1 MWANDLHGGQKLPAV
16 GTKTTFSGFGPTGG
30 SGSGPSGSGS
40 GSGPCE
46 RSAVVRQEIQHRR
59 MQTVKDPERQ
69 RDKQTTKTQR
79 DRVTPVQER
88 ALAQVVWVPAPAQV
102 VEARGRALAP
112 APGQAPANSAGR
124 EINKPAQTLICNDS
138 KRWRDRDAERDKT
151 TERGRHG
158 GCATNNGSSEGTLTC
173 TGTVGD
179 AKQSEQGH
187 TGPGPGSGSG
197 CGSGP
202 CEQCSA

>member
-1 MWANDLHGGQKLPAV
+1 MIADTSNLSDIETSKQDKHTETEERNRGRERRVWANDLHGGQKLPAV

-46 RSAVVRQEIQHRR
+46 QRSAAVRQEIQHRR

-88 ALAQVVWVPAPAQV
+88 ALAQVVWVPARAQAA
-102 VEARGRALAP
+102 EARGRALAP

-151 TERGRHG
+151 TERGRH
-158 GCATNNGSSEGTLTC
+158 
-173 TGTVGD
+173 
-179 AKQSEQGH
+179 
-187 TGPGPGSGSG
+187 
-197 CGSGP
+197 
-202 CEQCSA
+202 

>member
-1 MWANDLHGGQKLPAV
+1 MWANDVHGGQKLPAV

-46 RSAVVRQEIQHRR
+46 QRSAAVRQEIQHRR

-88 ALAQVVWVPAPAQV
+88 ALAQVVWVPARAQA

-112 APGQAPANSAGR
+112 APGRAPANSAGR

-138 KRWRDRDAERDKT
+138 KRWRDRDA
-151 TERGRHG
+151 
-158 GCATNNGSSEGTLTC
+158 
-173 TGTVGD
+173 
-179 AKQSEQGH
+179 
-187 TGPGPGSGSG
+187 
-197 CGSGP
+197 
-202 CEQCSA
+202 